1 MFEYCKFYHS
11 RVAAI
16 IKYQL
21 NGRSITYYLSKKV
34 KKRKRCLSYQTVLAR
49 LACKIQHL
57 NVSQIK
63 IAAKNIAKVFSLHRN
78 AQIKG

>member
-1 MFEYCKFYHS
+1 M
-11 RVAAI
+11 
-16 IKYQL
+16 
-21 NGRSITYYLSKKV
+21 
-34 KKRKRCLSYQTVLAR
+34 SYQTVLAR

-78 AQIKG
+78 VQIRG